1 MVGLKLPACSP
12 GTGSHGEAQMEPAY
26 CDAASVA
33 GSFTFANVSILYFI
47 QNLICFFDSCAY
59 VIVQNWV

>member
-47 QNLICFFDSCAY
+47 QNLFCFF
-59 VIVQNWV
+59 